1 MILNSFCDL
10 YEDQTTYTV
19 ADGLKM
25 EGEETI
31 SYRTAGQETLA
42 DRLRLLIGNRSTRA
56 AAEEW
61 QLPYSTLNNYISRGT
76 DPSFNV
82 AIKIAERENV
92 SLEWLAYGGSERN
105 PRELKE
111 TEAKWHTTPKPV
123 DDPLQFAWSMVYSS
137 LDDSERE
144 ALLRVIHKEG
154 VQGIM
159 NHAEVFGPLAR
170 HIASLSTSEKAR
182 FMQEAMAII
191 SKIKRDA

>member
-1 MILNSFCDL
+1 M
-10 YEDQTTYTV
+10 ED
-19 ADGLKM
+19 
-25 EGEETI
+25 EEAI
-31 SYRTAGQETLA
+31 SYPTAGQETLA

-92 SLEWLAYGGSERN
+92 SLEWLAYGGSNRHARSLN
-105 PRELKE
+105 E
-111 TEAKWHTTPKPV
+111 TEAAWHAAPKPV

-137 LDDSERE
+137 LDDRERE

-170 HIASLSTSEKAR
+170 HIASLSTSEKSR
-182 FMQEAMAII
+182 FMQEAVAII
-191 SKIKRDA
+191 DKIKRDA

>member
-1 MILNSFCDL
+1 MIPNSFCDL

-31 SYRTAGQETLA
+31 SYHTAGQETLA
-42 DRLRLLIGNRSTRA
+42 DRLRLLIGSRSTRA

-92 SLEWLAYGGSERN
+92 SLEWLAYGGTERN
-105 PRELKE
+105 SRDLKE
-111 TEAKWHTTPKPV
+111 NEAKWHTTSKPM

-159 NHAEVFGPLAR
+159 SHAEVFGPLAR
-170 HIASLSTSEKAR
+170 HIASLSTTEKAR

-191 SKIKRDA
+191 DKIKRDA

>member
-1 MILNSFCDL
+1 VILNSFCDL
-10 YEDQTTYTV
+10 YEDQTIYTV

-31 SYRTAGQETLA
+31 SYHTAGQETLA
-42 DRLRLLIGNRSTRA
+42 DRLRLLIGHRSTRA

-92 SLEWLAYGGSERN
+92 SLEWLAYGGADRN
-105 PRELKE
+105 SRKLQE
-111 TEAKWHTTPKPV
+111 TEAKWHTTSKP
-123 DDPLQFAWSMVYSS
+123 MVYSS

-159 NHAEVFGPLAR
+159 SHAEVFGPLAR
-170 HIASLSTSEKAR
+170 QIASLSTTEKAR

-191 SKIKRDA
+191 DKIKRDA

>member
-1 MILNSFCDL
+1 
-10 YEDQTTYTV
+10 
-19 ADGLKM
+19 M

-76 DPSFNV
+76 DPAFNV

-92 SLEWLAYGGSERN
+92 SLEWLAYGGTDRN
-105 PRELKE
+105 PLELKE
-111 TEAKWHTTPKPV
+111 SEAKWHATPKPA

-159 NHAEVFGPLAR
+159 SHADIFGPLTR
-170 HIASLSTSEKAR
+170 QIASLSTSEKAR

-191 SKIKRDA
+191 DKIKRDT

>member
-1 MILNSFCDL
+1 MIPNSFYDL

-42 DRLRLLIGNRSTRA
+42 DRLRLLIGSRSTRA

-92 SLEWLAYGGSERN
+92 SLEWLAYGGTERN
-105 PRELKE
+105 SRDLKE

-137 LDDSERE
+137 LDDTERE

-159 NHAEVFGPLAR
+159 SHAEVFGPLAR
-170 HIASLSTSEKAR
+170 HIASLSTTEKAR

-191 SKIKRDA
+191 DKIKRDA

>member
-1 MILNSFCDL
+1 
-10 YEDQTTYTV
+10 
-19 ADGLKM
+19 M

-31 SYRTAGQETLA
+31 SYPTAGQETLA
-42 DRLRLLIGNRSTRA
+42 DRLRLLIGSRSTRA

-92 SLEWLAYGGSERN
+92 SLEWLAYGGSDRKPLTLQER
-105 PRELKE
+105 
-111 TEAKWHTTPKPV
+111 EATWNAAPKPV

-159 NHAEVFGPLAR
+159 SHAEVVGPLAR
-170 HIASLSTSEKAR
+170 HIATLSTSQKAQ
-182 FMQEAMAII
+182 FMQEAMVII
-191 SKIKRDA
+191 DKIKRGA

>member
-1 MILNSFCDL
+1 
-10 YEDQTTYTV
+10 
-19 ADGLKM
+19 M

-31 SYRTAGQETLA
+31 SYRTAEQETLA

-92 SLEWLAYGGSERN
+92 SLEWLAYGGDNRK
-105 PRELKE
+105 PRELNE
-111 TEAKWHTTPKPV
+111 AEAKWHVASRPV

-159 NHAEVFGPLAR
+159 SHAEIFGPLAR

-182 FMQEAMAII
+182 FTQEAMAII
-191 SKIKRDA
+191 ETIKRNA

>member
-1 MILNSFCDL
+1 
-10 YEDQTTYTV
+10 
-19 ADGLKM
+19 M

-42 DRLRLLIGNRSTRA
+42 DRLRLLIGSRSTRA

-92 SLEWLAYGGSERN
+92 SLEWLAYGGTQRTPPALSEN
-105 PRELKE
+105 
-111 TEAKWHTTPKPV
+111 EARWHATSRPV

-159 NHAEVFGPLAR
+159 SHAEIFGPLAR
-170 HIASLSTSEKAR
+170 HIASLSTSEKNR
-182 FMQEAMAII
+182 FMHEAMLII
-191 SKIKRDA
+191 DKIRREASA